1 MEAVEGATKG
11 TIDPFEIKN
20 GRDTISFAI
29 EKRDV
34 KTRELLDGAAF
45 ALYADEDCE
54 EEKILN
60 FTPRTGEI
68 GVFDSGEFGITQAI
82 YYI

>member
-54 EEKILN
+54 EEKI
-60 FTPRTGEI
+60 EI
-68 GVFDSGEFGITQAI
+68 ARRHLVPKELEANGMKKND
-82 YYI
+82 